1 MNRPTEANRGVGT
14 NREDGYFTAGVD
26 HVAAALE
33 ALGGADAVSLA
44 LLGDNTRR
52 RLLAAARRGA
62 WRPAR
67 AVVGGGDTVVR
78 QEMEVR
84 VEFAAHGP
92 FHELARRFQ
101 ALVGDAAARLGGGLF
116 ATPLRLDDL
125 VLQRYRAGALGIT
138 PHRDGLRYINLAAL
152 FTLSGEAR
160 FCLCDDRG
168 GGGAREV
175 DATPGTVI
183 LLRAPG
189 FRGRAGRPF
198 HFVSDIRARRYSFGL
213 RQLAP
218 RDEPDSGP
226 AKAAQDSR
234 SVLNS

>member
-1 MNRPTEANRGVGT
+1 M
-14 NREDGYFTAGVD
+14 NREDGYFLAGPGD
-26 HVAAALE
+26 VAAALE

-44 LLGDNTRR
+44 LLTGDTRR

-67 AVVGGGDTVVR
+67 AVVGSGDNVVR
-78 QEMEVR
+78 QDMEVCS
-84 VEFAAHGP
+84 EFPGASP
-92 FHELARRFQ
+92 FRALARRFQ
-101 ALVGDAAARLGGGLF
+101 ALVEDAAARLGEELF

-138 PHRDGLRYINLAAL
+138 PHRDGLRYVNLAAL

-160 FCLCDDRG
+160 FCLCAGRDG
-168 GGGAREV
+168 SGVREV
-175 DATPGTVI
+175 DAAPGTVI

-189 FRGRAGRPF
+189 FRGGTERPF
-198 HFVSDIRARRYSFGL
+198 HFVCDIRARRYSFGL

-218 RDEPDSGP
+218 RDEPESDRGG
-226 AKAAQDSR
+226 AAQGA
-234 SVLNS
+234 